1 MPGSVPV
8 FSVWKEKTCSWVNML
23 WNVNSL
29 HDNSPVSSFRLS
41 SAGRTLGRLKGG
53 RRLIRVINQKRI
65 NPNFL
70 GLAGLKCSRGRTGDD
85 LKAVFFPKHGTVR
98 GVSSHLLFMALLKD
112 RLKYIEKRHWITF
125 SIPLSFTWV
134 KGSMWADPVGQMCG
148 RCRPYRSAAPGRFA
162 RLCYIRSYRKRG
174 EE

>member
-1 MPGSVPV
+1 MKITRMPGSVPV

-53 RRLIRVINQKRI
+53 RRLIRVIKQKRI

-70 GLAGLKCSRGRTGDD
+70 GLAGLKCSRGRTEDD
-85 LKAVFFPKHGTVR
+85 LKAVSFPKHGTVR
-98 GVSSHLLFMALLKD
+98 VACHPVSVIYGVFK
-112 RLKYIEKRHWITF
+112 I
-125 SIPLSFTWV
+125 
-134 KGSMWADPVGQMCG
+134 
-148 RCRPYRSAAPGRFA
+148 
-162 RLCYIRSYRKRG
+162 YRKKPLDYIFHPMCV
-174 EE
+174 